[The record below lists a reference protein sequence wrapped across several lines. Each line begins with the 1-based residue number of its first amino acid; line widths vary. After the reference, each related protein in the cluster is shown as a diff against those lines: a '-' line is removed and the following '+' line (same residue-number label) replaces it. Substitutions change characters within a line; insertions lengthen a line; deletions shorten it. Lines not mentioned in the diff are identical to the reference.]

1 MTTRRFVLHL
11 IVGLLTFLIGVV
23 AAIALGSFNPLQSL
37 SGSYH
42 SSSYA
47 APAQSLSDDQSMS
60 EHDHCR
66 MHFRARTAEL
76 RYRLDSSD
84 RQTAPDEQQQ
94 QLAPVEPLVPL
105 SEGDATPPPPP
116 APPRAP
122 RPRH

>member
-23 AAIALGSFNPLQSL
+23 AAIALGSFNPLQSF

-42 SSSYA
+42 SFSYE
-47 APAQSLSDDQSMS
+47 APAQSLSDDNNMT
-60 EHDHCR
+60 ERDHCR
-66 MHFRARTAEL
+66 AHFRARTAEL
-76 RYRLDSSD
+76 RDRQDSSD
-84 RQTAPDEQQQ
+84 QQTAPDEHR
-94 QLAPVEPLVPL
+94 LAPVEPLVPL
-105 SEGDATPPPPP
+105 SDEDATPPPPP